1 MGTSPFPLQLVA
13 RGRGAERPPQ
23 CRGSLPTRTCH
34 MMLSAFLGNTTAHAE
49 AALLLGPLAKL
60 SPHDLGGGIAMAGLL
75 PRTEFAY
82 VRRFSQRGM
91 AGWSEKA
98 VASWEKGGHSG

>member
-1 MGTSPFPLQLVA
+1 
-13 RGRGAERPPQ
+13 
-23 CRGSLPTRTCH
+23 
-34 MMLSAFLGNTTAHAE
+34 
-49 AALLLGPLAKL
+49 
-60 SPHDLGGGIAMAGLL
+60 MAGLL